1 MYSDIFILKGRR
13 LPQSE
18 NYGVK
23 YHSMMNCMHTW
34 RYTIRIQSLPDLI
47 SVISIYRFSIVEKQ
61 LVKIQAV
68 SAVIARLSFLLPF
81 QGRFQRYCWLSTI

>member
-23 YHSMMNCMHTW
+23 YHWMMNCMHMW

-47 SVISIYRFSIVEKQ
+47 SVISIHRFSIVEKQ
-61 LVKIQAV
+61 LVKIQATFQSQ
-68 SAVIARLSFLLPF
+68 SAVIALLSFLLPF
-81 QGRFQRYCWLSTI
+81 QVRFQR